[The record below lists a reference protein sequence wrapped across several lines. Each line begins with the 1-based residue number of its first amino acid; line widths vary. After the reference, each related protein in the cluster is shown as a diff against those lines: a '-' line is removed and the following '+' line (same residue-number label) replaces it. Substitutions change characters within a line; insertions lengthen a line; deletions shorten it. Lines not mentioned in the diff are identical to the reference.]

1 MKEQEIMSPLDK
13 EIVYRRLNR
22 LERILLTL
30 EKNAQVNREDYLKNE
45 DLQAAVERRLQLA
58 AQICIDVANYLLAR
72 QRLELPDE
80 EENLFLSLAKAEII
94 GSALAEKMKGIV
106 RFRNILVHEYLG
118 VDPELVYRN
127 LKQNLSDFREFIAA
141 ITGYIGT

>member
-1 MKEQEIMSPLDK
+1 MGPLDK
-13 EIVYRRLNR
+13 EIIYHRLNR

-30 EKNAQVNREDYLKNE
+30 EKNAQINRADYLKNE

-58 AQICIDVANYLLAR
+58 TQICIDVANYLLAR
-72 QRLELPDE
+72 LRLELPDE

-94 GSALAEKMKGIV
+94 GSALAEKMKGLV

-118 VDPELVYRN
+118 VDPELFYQN
-127 LKQNLSDFREFIAA
+127 LKQNLSDF
-141 ITGYIGT
+141 

>member
-1 MKEQEIMSPLDK
+1 MNGPEIMGPLDK
-13 EIVYRRLNR
+13 EIIYRRLNR
-22 LERILLTL
+22 LEGILSIL
-30 EKNAQVNREDYLKNE
+30 EKNAQVSREEYLKNE
-45 DLQAAVERRLQLA
+45 DLQAAVERRLQLG

-72 QRLELPDE
+72 LRLELPDE
-80 EENLFLSLAKAEII
+80 EENVFLSLAKAGII
-94 GSALAEKMKGIV
+94 GSELAEKMKGLV

-127 LKQNLSDFREFIAA
+127 LKQNLGDFRGFIAA

>member
-1 MKEQEIMSPLDK
+1 MSPLDK
-13 EIVYRRLNR
+13 EIIYRRLNR

-58 AQICIDVANYLLAR
+58 AQICIDIANYLLAR

-94 GSALAEKMKGIV
+94 GSALAAKMKGLV

-118 VDPELVYRN
+118 VDPELVYQN
-127 LKQNLSDFREFIAA
+127 LKQNLKDFREFIAA
-141 ITGYIGT
+141 ITGYTGT